1 MSFLGLGGLA
11 RRRVDQQGQAPPT
24 AVSPGSS
31 NVVRARLVIVSG
43 AGVSGVFVY
52 SGTPGLGNPP
62 IVSITSASVDPF
74 GNAVVPGLDVTQG
87 DISGTTISGS
97 VFEGTDFIVNSS
109 GAFFYSGAPAAN
121 NLAVSI
127 AGSSGTDGFG
137 NDYPAGVASWDT
149 TSDGFYVQLA
159 NQAGA
164 NAAVVFHN
172 DASPFSVDPEVH
184 GAGSSVA
191 GSSLQVSSGES
202 AVGSGSSVL
211 CQDSTQA
218 GRTNGLVTITSG
230 GLSGPA
236 LLSST
241 PSFQGPLTLPLPH
254 QTSSNANI
262 SGTAGSLSAADRT
275 SLNGLINAV
284 NTLQG
289 NLQSAGLE
297 S

>member
-1 MSFLGLGGLA
+1 VSFLGLGGLA

-31 NVVRARLVIVSG
+31 NVVRARLVVVSG

-137 NDYPAGVASWDT
+137 NDYPEGVASWDA

-159 NQAGA
+159 GQPSESAS
-164 NAAVVFHN
+164 VVFHN
-172 DASPFSVDPEVH
+172 EASPFSLDPEVH

-191 GSSLQVSSGES
+191 GASLEVFSGES
-202 AVGSGSSVL
+202 AGGVGSGVL

-218 GRTNGLVTITSG
+218 GRPNGLVTITSG

-241 PSFQGPLTLPLPH
+241 DSFQGPLTLPLPH
-254 QTSSNANI
+254 QTTSNA
-262 SGTAGSLSAADRT
+262 TAFNATNFANLV
-275 SLNGLINAV
+275 NAV
-284 NTLQG
+284 NTLQT
-289 NLQSAGLE
+289 NLQASGLE
-297 S
+297 ST

>member
-74 GNAVVPGLDVTQG
+74 GNAVTPGLDVTQG
-87 DISGTTISGS
+87 VISGTTISAS
-97 VFEGTDFIVNSS
+97 TFDGTDFIINSA
-109 GAFFYSGAPAAN
+109 GAFFYTGTPAAN

-127 AGSSGTDGFG
+127 ATAAGTDAFG
-137 NDYPAGVASWDT
+137 NDYPAGLATWSSTDN
-149 TSDGFYVQLA
+149 FYVGLS
-159 NQAGA
+159 NSTGA
-164 NAAVVFHN
+164 NGAVLFHN
-172 DASPFSVDPEVH
+172 DLLPFAADPQVQGAGTSAAGASLEMLSGQS
-184 GAGSSVA
+184 GAGSA
-191 GSSLQVSSGES
+191 QSG
-202 AVGSGSSVL
+202 VL

-218 GRTNGLVTITSG
+218 GRANGLVTVTSG

-254 QTSSNANI
+254 QTTSNANI

-284 NTLQG
+284 NTLQA
-289 NLQSAGLE
+289 NLQSAGMEL
-297 S
+297 

>member
-1 MSFLGLGGLA
+1 
-11 RRRVDQQGQAPPT
+11 
-24 AVSPGSS
+24 
-31 NVVRARLVIVSG
+31 
-43 AGVSGVFVY
+43 
-52 SGTPGLGNPP
+52 
-62 IVSITSASVDPF
+62 
-74 GNAVVPGLDVTQG
+74 
-87 DISGTTISGS
+87 
-97 VFEGTDFIVNSS
+97 
-109 GAFFYSGAPAAN
+109 
-121 NLAVSI
+121 VSI

-172 DASPFSVDPEVH
+172 DASPFSADPEVH

-241 PSFQGPLTLPLPH
+241 PGFQGPLTLPLPH